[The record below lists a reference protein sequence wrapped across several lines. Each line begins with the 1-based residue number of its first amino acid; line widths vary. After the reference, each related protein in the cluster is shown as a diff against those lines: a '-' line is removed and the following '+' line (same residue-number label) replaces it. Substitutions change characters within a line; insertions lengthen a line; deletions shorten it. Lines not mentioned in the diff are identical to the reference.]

1 MKRNDRKALE
11 DQIRHM
17 DDVPYNPSPEHIEEI
32 KQRANPSRRRSPK
45 AKPQKEKAFCA
56 AL

>member
-32 KQRANPSRRRSPK
+32 KQPANPSRRRSPK

>member
-32 KQRANPSRRRSPK
+32 KQRAFQQYMARQLLLES
-45 AKPQKEKAFCA
+45 AQA
-56 AL
+56 